1 MAGRTSSLSPPVS
14 PGVLSAGPSMASVP
28 DGSLSGGPS
37 LADSTSNVG
46 PPRCEY
52 CERVFFTSDYPE
64 EEEPPIKCTACG
76 KADFCDKKCMNRA
89 WDLHRPQ
96 CKITQAKNAKNKAR
110 KLQEERLRKQLNAEQ
125 KAQAAAAAAAE
136 EADSYAL
143 KAVKRYDATEERDEV
158 KRYFAAPFL
167 QLKEAVGKDDAAAQY
182 VFAMRLYEGRGGVK
196 QSFRQAALWFR
207 ISATAGFTTAMG
219 ALGTCYLAG
228 HGVDQSDEEGVRW
241 YRLAAEAGQPAAQF
255 ALADCIEKGRGV
267 PEADPVYAQAL
278 YELAA
283 SNGNEDALNL
293 LNYRRHIA
301 KEIAAA
307 EAEAELRMTP
317 IQKQQRDYL
326 KWLAKPLAD
335 LMKASLEGDAAAQCV
350 MGYKCAT
357 GKAGGEKVPEK
368 EKAVIDENDFAGA
381 QKRREEEE
389 AEKKNKDGKP
399 DYKAAA
405 IWYQRSAAQGF
416 ALAQGAMGCFLFDG
430 RGVPKKS
437 RIEGLKYYK
446 KAAEQGLPDAC
457 YCVGDSFEFGRG
469 CLVNV
474 SDAIVWY
481 RKAIELG
488 NCTRSK
494 EALDRLGLSYDGEKE
509 RIESEQKAA
518 KDAADAIQRARMAAA
533 AAVADAK
540 RKLALKQIKFGGVEK
555 KE

>member
-1 MAGRTSSLSPPVS
+1 MAGRVSSLSPPVS

-37 LADSTSNVG
+37 LTDSTGYVG

-64 EEEPPIKCTACG
+64 EEEPPIKCTACLT
-76 KADFCDKKCMNRA
+76 ADFCDKKCMNRA

-143 KAVKRYDATEERDEV
+143 KAVKRYDAMEERDEV

-207 ISATAGFTTAMG
+207 ISAMAGFTTAMG

-255 ALADCIEKGRGV
+255 ALADCLEKGRGV

-307 EAEAELRMTP
+307 EAEAERRMTP

-335 LMKASLEGDAAAQCV
+335 LMRASLDGDAAAQCV
-350 MGYKCAT
+350 MGYKCAM

-430 RGVPKKS
+430 RGVAKKS

-446 KAAEQGLPDAC
+446 MAAEQGLPDAC